1 MIPKRLLTA
10 NEVAEILGVSRSK
23 AYRMMRIKELPTISI
38 GKNVRVSVEDLEKY
52 ISQNREEIG
61 GSNV

>member
-1 MIPKRLLTA
+1 MIPKKLLTA

-23 AYRMMRIKELPTISI
+23 AYRMMRTMELPTISI

-61 GSNV
+61 G